1 MKSQYEDNF
10 AFNSSFEYHSGG
22 KMAKN
27 LSKVF
32 SNEQN
37 AKDTSIESRKCIWEP
52 LGEEKVATDIFCVR
66 ATV

>member
-37 AKDTSIESRKCIWEP
+37 AKDTSIESRKCI
-52 LGEEKVATDIFCVR
+52 
-66 ATV
+66 

>member
-1 MKSQYEDNF
+1 MKSQYNF

-37 AKDTSIESRKCIWEP
+37 ARHEHRKQEVYLRTAGRRESCDRHI
-52 LGEEKVATDIFCVR
+52 LRSRNRIG
-66 ATV
+66 